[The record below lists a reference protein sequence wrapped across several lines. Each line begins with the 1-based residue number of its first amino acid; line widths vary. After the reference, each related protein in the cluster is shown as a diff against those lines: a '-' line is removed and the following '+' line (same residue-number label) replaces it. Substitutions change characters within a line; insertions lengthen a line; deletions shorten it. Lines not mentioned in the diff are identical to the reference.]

1 LVGFENA
8 KNYDASM
15 SEGANRDDTPMT
27 V

>member
-1 LVGFENA
+1 VGFENA

-15 SEGANRDDTPMT
+15 SEWANRDDTPMT